1 MKDVLQ
7 DLDDRDLLQRISD
20 LDTAADHERAR
31 SKHVPTTG
39 EWLLQDDSYI
49 SWAHGNERLLWLYG
63 IRMLSPRKYAFEVV
77 KPDIIT
83 SWERKDDVKFDGHR

>member
-1 MKDVLQ
+1 MDQKLNCLHWEIIDVLQ
-7 DLDDRDLLQRISD
+7 DLDDADLLQRISD
-20 LDTAADHERAR
+20 LDTAADHKRAR

-63 IRMLSPRKYAFEVV
+63 IRMLYPESTPLE
-77 KPDIIT
+77 
-83 SWERKDDVKFDGHR
+83 